1 MHQLPQGD
9 KLLDS
14 LTADTQS
21 CAWLLEG
28 QHSGVEQSPECTE
41 SCGVEMVAEALTVVE
56 RTEDLS
62 LHRGR

>member
-1 MHQLPQGD
+1 MHQLPRSD

-14 LTADTQS
+14 LAADAQS
-21 CAWLLEG
+21 RAWLSEG

-41 SCGVEMVAEALTVVE
+41 SCGVEMVAETLTVVE

-62 LHRGR
+62 LHKRR